1 MIGINEKYKF
11 KQGFVKA
18 IKFEREN
25 ALATSRAIES
35 IYDCYY
41 KNKKD
46 KIEEID
52 NKFKE
57 IIKSFLETSIKLSKE
72 FYFVLYSDKTFD
84 FEILE
89 KEVFEERFEKISEKF
104 EIFNITFRDIK
115 EKFDSYLTS
124 FELNILEYIL
134 DEIYTQY
141 LKLSKKEK
149 TEIKDYKEFNIDF
162 NSFFKSKKIKTED
175 FQKILK
181 NIIYSTRQA
190 IFYDNNKTFVNLEI
204 ISEFF
209 SEFTEILV
217 DKNNKTNKYNIEL
230 PISKKFLDFLDY
242 LEYDNEITYFLYLC
256 SLNNRDFVIKDNEK
270 VKEIKKMML
279 IDSKHYMELEKKEK
293 EISDYILEK
302 LIKSPYVNFSVDITE
317 ILTKNKILSFTF
329 NKEEK
334 GDKYKELLVNLIKNL
349 TEIKFRGT
357 ILSGYSIFSLVN
369 GVFFDEEAK
378 KIRLFIIP
386 STELIKY
393 FKKME
398 NSKEIVSLMEYE
410 VQSFCKK
417 EKIDFD
423 IITKKY
429 YIIFSDDVENYK
441 YLSEKQ
447 KEIFKNIIKEIIK
460 IKKEKITF
468 KLDNKNVKDF
478 FKGKYMVL
486 EVFKEKLVET
496 NKILTSFTFDKE
508 TNTFELN
515 VNKDFLEYLDVEKC
529 FIKKI
534 SFKEFL
540 SLKK

>member
-18 IKFEREN
+18 IKFKREN
-25 ALATSRAIES
+25 ALATSSAIES

-72 FYFVLYSDKTFD
+72 FYFVLYNDKTFD
-84 FEILE
+84 FDILE
-89 KEVFEERFEKISEKF
+89 KEVFEERFEKIPEKF
-104 EIFNITFRDIK
+104 EIFNVTFRDIK

-162 NSFFKSKKIKTED
+162 KTFFKNKKIETED

-181 NIIYSTRQA
+181 NIIYSTRQS
-190 IFYDNNKTFVNLEI
+190 IFYDNNKTFVNLGI
-204 ISEFF
+204 ISEF
-209 SEFTEILV
+209 FTEILV
-217 DKNNKTNKYNIEL
+217 DENNKYNIKL

-242 LEYDNEITYFLYLC
+242 LEYDNEITYFLYLY

-302 LIKSPYVNFSVDITE
+302 LIKSPYVNFSIDITK
-317 ILTKNKILSFTF
+317 ILSKNKIFPFEF
-329 NKEEK
+329 NTKEEK
-334 GDKYKELLVNLIKNL
+334 DKYKEYLINLMENL

-357 ILSGYSIFSLVN
+357 TLSGYSIFLLVN

-398 NSKEIVSLMEYE
+398 NSKEIISLMEYE

-496 NKILTSFTFDKE
+496 NKILTSFTFNKE

-515 VNKDFLEYLDVEKC
+515 INKDFLEYLDDEEC

-540 SLKK
+540 S

>member
-25 ALATSRAIES
+25 ALATSKAIES
-35 IYDCYY
+35 ICEYY
-41 KNKKD
+41 SKNKKY
-46 KIEEID
+46 KVEEID

-57 IIKSFLETSIKLSKE
+57 LIKSFLETSIKLSKE
-72 FYFVLYSDKTFD
+72 FYFVLYNDKTFD

-115 EKFDSYLTS
+115 EKFDNYLTS

-141 LKLSKKEK
+141 IKLSKKEK
-149 TEIKDYKEFNIDF
+149 AEIKDYKEFNIDF

-209 SEFTEILV
+209 TEFTEILV

-256 SLNNRDFVIKDNEK
+256 SLNNREFVIKDNEK

-317 ILTKNKILSFTF
+317 ILTKNKILSFKF

-515 VNKDFLEYLDVEKC
+515 VNKDFLEYLDVEEC

>member
-18 IKFEREN
+18 IKFKREN
-25 ALATSRAIES
+25 ALATSSAIES

-72 FYFVLYSDKTFD
+72 FYFVLYNDKTFD
-84 FEILE
+84 FDILE
-89 KEVFEERFEKISEKF
+89 KEVFEERFEKIPEKF
-104 EIFNITFRDIK
+104 EIFNVTFRDIK

-162 NSFFKSKKIKTED
+162 KTFFKNKKIETED

-181 NIIYSTRQA
+181 NIIYSTRQS
-190 IFYDNNKTFVNLEI
+190 IFYDNNKTFVNLGI
-204 ISEFF
+204 ISEF
-209 SEFTEILV
+209 FTEILV
-217 DKNNKTNKYNIEL
+217 DENNKYNIKL

-242 LEYDNEITYFLYLC
+242 LEYDNEITYFLYLY

-302 LIKSPYVNFSVDITE
+302 LIKSPYVNFSIDITK
-317 ILTKNKILSFTF
+317 ILSKNKIFPFEF
-329 NKEEK
+329 NTKEEK
-334 GDKYKELLVNLIKNL
+334 DKYKEYLINLMENL

-357 ILSGYSIFSLVN
+357 TLSGYSIFSLVN

-393 FKKME
+393 F
-398 NSKEIVSLMEYE
+398 NSKEVISLMEYE

-515 VNKDFLEYLDVEKC
+515 VNKDFLEYLDVEEC

>member
-18 IKFEREN
+18 IKFKREN
-25 ALATSRAIES
+25 ALATSSAIES

-72 FYFVLYSDKTFD
+72 FYFVLYNDKTFD
-84 FEILE
+84 FDILE
-89 KEVFEERFEKISEKF
+89 KEVFEERFEKIPEKF
-104 EIFNITFRDIK
+104 EIFNVTFRDIK

-162 NSFFKSKKIKTED
+162 KTFLKTKKIETED

-181 NIIYSTRQA
+181 NIIYSTRQS
-190 IFYDNNKTFVNLEI
+190 IFYDNNKTFVNLGI
-204 ISEFF
+204 ISEF
-209 SEFTEILV
+209 FTEILV
-217 DKNNKTNKYNIEL
+217 DENNKYNIKL
-230 PISKKFLDFLDY
+230 SISKKFLDFLDY

-302 LIKSPYVNFSVDITE
+302 LIKSPYVNFSIDITK
-317 ILTKNKILSFTF
+317 ILSKNKIFPFEF
-329 NKEEK
+329 NTKEEK
-334 GDKYKELLVNLIKNL
+334 DKYKEYLINLMENL

-357 ILSGYSIFSLVN
+357 TLSGYSIFSLVN

-398 NSKEIVSLMEYE
+398 NSKEIISLMEYE

-460 IKKEKITF
+460 IQKEKITF

-496 NKILTSFTFDKE
+496 NKILTSFTFNKE
-508 TNTFELN
+508 TNIFELN
-515 VNKDFLEYLDVEKC
+515 VNKDFLEYLDDEEC

-540 SLKK
+540 S

>member
-18 IKFEREN
+18 IKFKREN
-25 ALATSRAIES
+25 ALATSSAIES

-72 FYFVLYSDKTFD
+72 FYFVLYNDKTFD
-84 FEILE
+84 FDILE
-89 KEVFEERFEKISEKF
+89 KEVFEERFEKIPEKF
-104 EIFNITFRDIK
+104 EIFNVTFRDIK

-134 DEIYTQY
+134 DKIYTQY

-149 TEIKDYKEFNIDF
+149 TEIKDYKEFNLDF

-209 SEFTEILV
+209 TEFTEILV

-256 SLNNRDFVIKDNEK
+256 SLNNREFVIKDNEK

-317 ILTKNKILSFTF
+317 ILTKNKILSFKF

-515 VNKDFLEYLDVEKC
+515 VNKDFLEYLDVEEC

-540 SLKK
+540 S

>member
-18 IKFEREN
+18 IKFKREN
-25 ALATSRAIES
+25 ALATSSAIES

-72 FYFVLYSDKTFD
+72 FYFVLYNDKTFD
-84 FEILE
+84 FDILE
-89 KEVFEERFEKISEKF
+89 KEVFEERFEKIPEKF
-104 EIFNITFRDIK
+104 EIFNVTFRDIK

-162 NSFFKSKKIKTED
+162 KTFFKNKKIETED

-181 NIIYSTRQA
+181 NIIYSTRQS
-190 IFYDNNKTFVNLEI
+190 IFYDNNKTFVNLGI
-204 ISEFF
+204 ISEF
-209 SEFTEILV
+209 FTEILV
-217 DKNNKTNKYNIEL
+217 DENNKYNIKL

-279 IDSKHYMELEKKEK
+279 IDSKHYMELKKKEK

-302 LIKSPYVNFSVDITE
+302 LIKSPYVNFSIDITK
-317 ILTKNKILSFTF
+317 ILSKNKIFPFEF
-329 NKEEK
+329 NTKEEK
-334 GDKYKELLVNLIKNL
+334 DKYKEYLINLMENL

-357 ILSGYSIFSLVN
+357 TLSGYSIFSLVN
-369 GVFFDEEAK
+369 GVFFDKEAK

-398 NSKEIVSLMEYE
+398 NSKEIISLMEYE

-429 YIIFSDDVENYK
+429 HIIFSDDVENYK

-496 NKILTSFTFDKE
+496 NKILTSFTFNKE

-515 VNKDFLEYLDVEKC
+515 VNKDFLEYLDDEEC

-540 SLKK
+540 S

>member
-41 KNKKD
+41 KNKKN

-72 FYFVLYSDKTFD
+72 FYFVLYNDKTFD

-89 KEVFEERFEKISEKF
+89 KDIFEERFEKIPEKF
-104 EIFNITFRDIK
+104 EIFNVAFRDIK

-162 NSFFKSKKIKTED
+162 KSYFKNKKIKTED
-175 FQKILK
+175 FDKILK
-181 NIIYSTRQA
+181 NIIYFTRVP
-190 IFYDNNKTFVNLEI
+190 IFYDNNKTFVNLGI
-204 ISEFF
+204 ISEF
-209 SEFTEILV
+209 FTEILV
-217 DKNNKTNKYNIEL
+217 DEDNKTNKYNIEL
-230 PISKKFLDFLDY
+230 PISKKFLDYLDY

-256 SLNNRDFVIKDNEK
+256 SLNNRNFVIKDNEK

-302 LIKSPYVNFSVDITE
+302 LIKSPYINFSVDITK
-317 ILTKNKILSFTF
+317 ILSKNKIFPFEFNTKEE
-329 NKEEK
+329 NKE
-334 GDKYKELLVNLIKNL
+334 YLINLMRNL

-357 ILSGYSIFSLVN
+357 TLSGYSSFSLIN

-378 KIRLFIIP
+378 KIKLFIIP

-398 NSKEIVSLMEYE
+398 NSKEIISLMEYE
-410 VQSFCKK
+410 VQSFCEK

-429 YIIFSDDVENYK
+429 FIIFSDDIENYK

-486 EVFKEKLVET
+486 EVFREKLVET
-496 NKILTSFTFDKE
+496 NKILTSFNFDKK

-515 VNKDFLEYLDVEKC
+515 VNKDFLEYLDVEEC

>member
-18 IKFEREN
+18 IKFKREN
-25 ALATSRAIES
+25 ALATSSAIES

-72 FYFVLYSDKTFD
+72 FYFVLYNDKTFD
-84 FEILE
+84 FDILE
-89 KEVFEERFEKISEKF
+89 KEVFEERFEKIPEKF

-162 NSFFKSKKIKTED
+162 KTFFKNKKIETED

-181 NIIYSTRQA
+181 NIIYSTRQS
-190 IFYDNNKTFVNLEI
+190 IFYDNNKTFVNLGI
-204 ISEFF
+204 ISEF
-209 SEFTEILV
+209 FTEILV
-217 DKNNKTNKYNIEL
+217 DENNKYNIKL

-279 IDSKHYMELEKKEK
+279 IDSKHYMELKKKEK
-293 EISDYILEK
+293 EIFDYILEK
-302 LIKSPYVNFSVDITE
+302 LIKSPYVNFSIDITK
-317 ILTKNKILSFTF
+317 ILSKNKIFPFEF
-329 NKEEK
+329 NTKEEK
-334 GDKYKELLVNLIKNL
+334 DKYKEYLINLMENL

-357 ILSGYSIFSLVN
+357 TLSGYSIFSLVN

-398 NSKEIVSLMEYE
+398 NSKEIISLMEYE

-429 YIIFSDDVENYK
+429 HIIFSDDVENYK

-496 NKILTSFTFDKE
+496 NKILTSFTFNKE

-515 VNKDFLEYLDVEKC
+515 VNKDFLEYLDDEEC

-540 SLKK
+540 SKKK

>member
-18 IKFEREN
+18 IKFKREN
-25 ALATSRAIES
+25 ALATSSAIES

-72 FYFVLYSDKTFD
+72 FYFVLYNDKTFD
-84 FEILE
+84 FDILE
-89 KEVFEERFEKISEKF
+89 KEVFEERFEKIPEKF
-104 EIFNITFRDIK
+104 EIFNVTFRDIK

-162 NSFFKSKKIKTED
+162 KTFFKNKKIETED

-181 NIIYSTRQA
+181 NIIYSTRQS
-190 IFYDNNKTFVNLEI
+190 IFYDNNKTFVNLGI
-204 ISEFF
+204 ISEF
-209 SEFTEILV
+209 FTEILV
-217 DKNNKTNKYNIEL
+217 DENNKYNIKL

-279 IDSKHYMELEKKEK
+279 IDSKHYMELKKKEK

-302 LIKSPYVNFSVDITE
+302 LIKSPYVNFSIDITK
-317 ILTKNKILSFTF
+317 ILSKNKIFPFEF
-329 NKEEK
+329 NTKEEK
-334 GDKYKELLVNLIKNL
+334 DKYKEYLINLMENL

-357 ILSGYSIFSLVN
+357 TLSGYSIFSLVN

-398 NSKEIVSLMEYE
+398 NSKEIISLMEYE

-429 YIIFSDDVENYK
+429 HIIFSDDVENYK

-496 NKILTSFTFDKE
+496 NKILTSFTFNKE

-515 VNKDFLEYLDVEKC
+515 VNKDFLEYLDDEEC

-540 SLKK
+540 S

>member
-41 KNKKD
+41 KNKKN

-72 FYFVLYSDKTFD
+72 FYFVLYNDKTFD

-89 KEVFEERFEKISEKF
+89 KDIFEERFEKIPEKF
-104 EIFNITFRDIK
+104 EIFNVAFRDIK

-134 DEIYTQY
+134 NEIYTQY

-162 NSFFKSKKIKTED
+162 KSFFKNKKIKTED
-175 FQKILK
+175 FDKILK
-181 NIIYSTRQA
+181 NIIYFTRVP
-190 IFYDNNKTFVNLEI
+190 IFYDNNKTFVNLGI
-204 ISEFF
+204 ISEF
-209 SEFTEILV
+209 FTEILV
-217 DKNNKTNKYNIEL
+217 DEDNKTNKYNIEL
-230 PISKKFLDFLDY
+230 PISKKFLDYLDY

-256 SLNNRDFVIKDNEK
+256 SLNNRNFVIKDNEK

-302 LIKSPYVNFSVDITE
+302 LIKSPYINFSVDITK
-317 ILTKNKILSFTF
+317 ILSKNKIFPFEFNTKEE
-329 NKEEK
+329 NKE
-334 GDKYKELLVNLIKNL
+334 YLINLMRNL

-357 ILSGYSIFSLVN
+357 TLSGYSSFSLIN
-369 GVFFDEEAK
+369 GVFLMK
-378 KIRLFIIP
+378 K
-386 STELIKY
+386 
-393 FKKME
+393 
-398 NSKEIVSLMEYE
+398 
-410 VQSFCKK
+410 
-417 EKIDFD
+417 
-423 IITKKY
+423 
-429 YIIFSDDVENYK
+429 
-441 YLSEKQ
+441 
-447 KEIFKNIIKEIIK
+447 
-460 IKKEKITF
+460 
-468 KLDNKNVKDF
+468 
-478 FKGKYMVL
+478 
-486 EVFKEKLVET
+486 
-496 NKILTSFTFDKE
+496 
-508 TNTFELN
+508 
-515 VNKDFLEYLDVEKC
+515 
-529 FIKKI
+529 
-534 SFKEFL
+534 
-540 SLKK
+540 LKK

>member
-1 MIGINEKYKF
+1 
-11 KQGFVKA
+11 
-18 IKFEREN
+18 
-25 ALATSRAIES
+25 
-35 IYDCYY
+35 
-41 KNKKD
+41 
-46 KIEEID
+46 
-52 NKFKE
+52 
-57 IIKSFLETSIKLSKE
+57 
-72 FYFVLYSDKTFD
+72 
-84 FEILE
+84 
-89 KEVFEERFEKISEKF
+89 
-104 EIFNITFRDIK
+104 
-115 EKFDSYLTS
+115 
-124 FELNILEYIL
+124 
-134 DEIYTQY
+134 
-141 LKLSKKEK
+141 
-149 TEIKDYKEFNIDF
+149 
-162 NSFFKSKKIKTED
+162 
-175 FQKILK
+175 
-181 NIIYSTRQA
+181 
-190 IFYDNNKTFVNLEI
+190 
-204 ISEFF
+204 
-209 SEFTEILV
+209 
-217 DKNNKTNKYNIEL
+217 
-230 PISKKFLDFLDY
+230 
-242 LEYDNEITYFLYLC
+242 
-256 SLNNRDFVIKDNEK
+256 
-270 VKEIKKMML
+270 MML

-302 LIKSPYVNFSVDITE
+302 LIKSPYVNFSIDITK
-317 ILTKNKILSFTF
+317 ILSKNKIFPFEF
-329 NKEEK
+329 NTKEEK
-334 GDKYKELLVNLIKNL
+334 DKYKEYLINLMENL

-357 ILSGYSIFSLVN
+357 TLSGYSIFSLVN

-398 NSKEIVSLMEYE
+398 NSKEVISLMEYE

-515 VNKDFLEYLDVEKC
+515 VNKDFLEYLDVEEC